1 MQVIAFYLPQFHP
14 IPENNKWWGEGFTDW
29 TNVALSRS
37 RFKGHRQPQIPADLG
52 FYDLRLRETREAQ
65 ARLAIRYGLSGFCYY
80 HYWFN
85 GKMLLDRP
93 LREVLREGSPNFPFC
108 MCWANENWTRVWD
121 GMERKVLIRQEYS
134 GDDSNKHFRKILQY
148 FYDSRYIKIDDKPL
162 FLVYRYENIPEP
174 LSYFNEWRVMAEKAG
189 FDGIFLC
196 AVKNSYIST
205 DDEGIINLGFDA
217 VIDFQPNRSDFPVSG
232 TIGRRGVVLARNL
245 LPSKIYQWIKVTGS
259 AVNRI
264 DYKTMVEGLMKKSW
278 PNNYLKFPCIFPSWD
293 NTPRRKTPTV
303 IQNDTP
309 ELYGSWLRDALSKV
323 NQYEKEKRL
332 VFINSWNEWA
342 EGCHLEP
349 DREYGHL
356 FLEQTLEAIKIGV
369 RSVVSGKK

>member
-1 MQVIAFYLPQFHP
+1 MHVIAFYLPQFHP
-14 IPENNKWWGEGFTDW
+14 IPENNNWWGEGFTDW
-29 TNVALSRS
+29 TNVALARS

-65 ARLAIRYGLSGFCYY
+65 ARMAINYGLTGFCYY

-85 GKMLLDRP
+85 GKMLLDIP
-93 LREVLREGSPNFPFC
+93 LKKVLREGSPNFPFC

-134 GDDSNKHFRKILQY
+134 RDDSKKHFDEILKY
-148 FYDSRYIKIDDKPL
+148 FRDSRYIRIDDKPL
-162 FLVYRYENIPEP
+162 FLVYRYNNIPDP
-174 LSYFNEWRVMAEKAG
+174 LSYFNEWREMAERTG
-189 FDGIFLC
+189 FEGIFLC
-196 AVKNSYIST
+196 AVKNRYIPT
-205 DDEGIINLGFDA
+205 DDEDIINLGFDA
-217 VIDFQPNRSDFPVSG
+217 IIDFQPNSCDFPVSG
-232 TIGRRGVVLARNL
+232 TIGRRGVVLAKKL
-245 LPSKIYQWIKVTGS
+245 LPSKIYQWTKITGS

-264 DYKTMVEGLMKKSW
+264 DYQTMIEGLMKKSW

-293 NTPRRKTPTV
+293 NTPRRKTPIV

-309 ELYGSWLRDALSKV
+309 ELYGSWLREALTNV
-323 NQYEKEKRL
+323 NQYEKGKRL

-349 DREYGHL
+349 DRDYGHS
-356 FLEQTLEAIKIGV
+356 FLEQTFEAIK
-369 RSVVSGKK
+369 SGAR